1 MDGGRAS
8 LRVAGLGRLVDRL
21 DWSKN
26 QFFAPFAFLLMWRG
40 HGALALETWR
50 HENGSR
56 IGPWLDAAGRLEA
69 LCSLAGFAFEHPDY
83 AFPTMT
89 EGSPRMAGRAVGHPL
104 LPRSSCVRNDVQLGD
119 GLQVHIVSG
128 SNMSGKSTWLRTI
141 GINAVLAMAGA
152 PVCAESLSMTPF
164 AIGSTIRILDSL
176 QKGTS
181 RFYAEI
187 RTLKEIVELS
197 KGSCPLLF
205 LLDEIFHGTNSHD
218 RRIGAEAIIRELV
231 RAGAVGLVTTHD
243 LALAKMVDTM
253 DGRGRNVHF
262 EDSVEEGLLH
272 FDYRLKDGPVTRS
285 NAIELMRS
293 VGLHV

>member
-1 MDGGRAS
+1 
-8 LRVAGLGRLVDRL
+8 
-21 DWSKN
+21 
-26 QFFAPFAFLLMWRG
+26 
-40 HGALALETWR
+40 
-50 HENGSR
+50 
-56 IGPWLDAAGRLEA
+56 
-69 LCSLAGFAFEHPDY
+69 
-83 AFPTMT
+83 
-89 EGSPRMAGRAVGHPL
+89 MAGRAVGHPL